1 MMVVLNHGNWQT
13 LQIRVSPVGAT
24 FRKYSLWAL
33 PQIQENK
40 KQKTLLTED
49 HQNKLYSRQNLLV
62 SQLYEPPFV
71 MHLSVQSEAGPSMLK
86 LVKQAQGPWV
96 RSSFMVEALLLEEK
110 MEFLFLK

>member
-1 MMVVLNHGNWQT
+1 MPLCGHRPPSSVRGTSSWSSSINAELFPH
-13 LQIRVSPVGAT
+13 LS
-24 FRKYSLWAL
+24 
-33 PQIQENK
+33 
-40 KQKTLLTED
+40 
-49 HQNKLYSRQNLLV
+49 LYSRQNLLV

>member
-49 HQNKLYSRQNLLV
+49 HQNKLYSRQNL
-62 SQLYEPPFV
+62 QQRWRV
-71 MHLSVQSEAGPSMLK
+71 MGAQPCNPKAWKLLK
-86 LVKQAQGPWV
+86 LFVSRLKAQ
-96 RSSFMVEALLLEEK
+96 RYFDTN
-110 MEFLFLK
+110 F